1 MHERPFGYTGRSVS
15 ALCDREIWGIG
26 RCRVHPDG
34 HAHYPE
40 NVCSSHRGGD
50 AARFGRRGLGCA
62 TRHPTSWHYRRLH
75 QHLHGE
81 LVYIEGRYQEL
92 VQFKADG
99 SWSAHLSSQSIVVG
113 DQGNVYVFK
122 EDAWGK
128 IDTGGNATYY
138 DMLRLVS
145 QGPGPNL
152 LASIRL
158 NISPSGEVELVSLR
172 DSCAV

>member
-1 MHERPFGYTGRSVS
+1 M
-15 ALCDREIWGIG
+15 
-26 RCRVHPDG
+26 
-34 HAHYPE
+34 
-40 NVCSSHRGGD
+40 
-50 AARFGRRGLGCA
+50 
-62 TRHPTSWHYRRLH
+62 
-75 QHLHGE
+75 
-81 LVYIEGRYQEL
+81 VYIEGRYQEL